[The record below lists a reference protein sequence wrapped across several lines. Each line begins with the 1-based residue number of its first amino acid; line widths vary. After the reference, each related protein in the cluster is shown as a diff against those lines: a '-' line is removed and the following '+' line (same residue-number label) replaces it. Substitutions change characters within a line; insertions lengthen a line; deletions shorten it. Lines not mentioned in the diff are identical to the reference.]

1 MARQNNLLRL
11 TGSVGELVHY
21 EDNGQ
26 FFTRAKPEEVHQ
38 SENTQKASAEFGRA
52 STAASRLL
60 KGFYP
65 LLKFTA
71 HRSAYNRLTR
81 AFTNIMHNNTTKAIG
96 KRIITDGD
104 PAPLHKFQFNDA
116 CALDHALKIR
126 LPPVRVVPKSAVC
139 FDLPSFCPED
149 VCLEKPNATAIRIEI
164 ICMVS
169 DFLLDEGTI
178 FRFEELDLALENK
191 SFEGGTVSIPL
202 SHTNNK
208 LLVWG
213 MSVHYLS
220 KNGVPYQNKKF
231 TAFDI
236 IDAFLIKKGER
247 VVFPTPQQKTGTE
260 EKEESVE
267 KLPWKFRKTEE

>member
-11 TGSVGELVHY
+11 SGSVGEMVHY
-21 EDNGQ
+21 QRYGQ
-26 FFTRAKPEEVHQ
+26 FFSRAKPEEVHQ
-38 SENTQKASAEFGRA
+38 SENTQKASTEFGRA

-65 LLKFTA
+65 LLKLTSHA
-71 HRSAYNRLTR
+71 SAYNRLTS
-81 AFTNIMHNNTTKAIG
+81 AFTMMMHSNSTKAIG

-104 PAPLHKFQFNDA
+104 PVPLHKFRFNDS
-116 CALDHALKIR
+116 CALDHLLRIP

-139 FDLPSFCPED
+139 FDLPSFCPAD
-149 VCLEKPNATAIRIEI
+149 VCLEKPNAVAIRIEI

-191 SFEGGTVSIPL
+191 RFEGGTVSTPL
-202 SHTNNK
+202 SGTNNK
-208 LLVWG
+208 LLIWG
-213 MSVHYLS
+213 MRIHYLS
-220 KNGVPYQNKKF
+220 KNKIPYQNKRF

-247 VVFPTPQQKTGTE
+247 VIFPTPDQKPRTV
-260 EKEESVE
+260 EKEESV
-267 KLPWKFRKTEE
+267 KKIPWKFRKTEE